1 MASSSKNEK
10 IIFYLILEIIL
21 KRVLPGHGSITCPGK
36 PTNRGKIMRAISIET
51 NIAVGFER
59 ISRYLSNIKILGMS
73 MDMILLTAMIGIC
86 NFHILSG
93 ASSQNLI
100 FQYDQFISGEVYRLI
115 THPFVHL
122 SWYHFLLDAGAF
134 MLLYTG
140 LEEKRKLR
148 KLMIV
153 GICGICGLAVPLLFA
168 PAIYSQGLCGL
179 SGIAHGLMAFSALE
193 LMQEKANFKTGAI
206 CLAAVSVKALYEA
219 ATGDVLFSF
228 LQFGLCGI
236 PIAICH
242 AGGVMGGI
250 LSYFI
255 LHLLESINSARG

>member
-1 MASSSKNEK
+1 MSAIAIDINMADMFEK
-10 IIFYLILEIIL
+10 IRHHF
-21 KRVLPGHGSITCPGK
+21 
-36 PTNRGKIMRAISIET
+36 A
-51 NIAVGFER
+51 
-59 ISRYLSNIKILGMS
+59 NIKILGMS
-73 MDMILLTAMIGIC
+73 LDIILLVAMIGIC
-86 NFHILSG
+86 NFHILTG
-93 ASSQNLI
+93 ASCSDLI
-100 FQYDQFISGEVYRLI
+100 FQYDNFISGEVYRLI

-140 LEEKRKLR
+140 LEEKRKFR

-153 GICGICGLAVPLLFA
+153 AICGICSLAVPLLFA
-168 PAIYSQGLCGL
+168 SAIYFQGLCGL

-193 LMQEKANFKTGAI
+193 LMQDKANFKTGAI

-250 LSYFI
+250 FSYFI
-255 LHLLESINSARG
+255 LQYADFLKYIYSAKG

>member
-1 MASSSKNEK
+1 MN
-10 IIFYLILEIIL
+10 
-21 KRVLPGHGSITCPGK
+21 T
-36 PTNRGKIMRAISIET
+36 ISTDI
-51 NIAVGFER
+51 NIANMFER
-59 ISRYLSNIKILGMS
+59 IRHHLSNIKILGMPL
-73 MDMILLTAMIGIC
+73 DMILLAAMIGIC
-86 NFHILSG
+86 NFHILAG

-100 FQYDQFISGEVYRLI
+100 FQYDKFISGEGYRLF

-140 LEEKRKLR
+140 LEEKRKFR

-153 GICGICGLAVPLLFA
+153 VICGLCGLIVPLIFA

-179 SGIAHGLMAFSALE
+179 SGIAHGLMAYSALE
-193 LMQEKANFKTGAI
+193 LMQETANFKTGVI
-206 CLAAVSVKALYEA
+206 CLAAVSLKALYEA
-219 ATGDVLFSF
+219 VTGDVLFSF

-255 LHLLESINSARG
+255 LQYSDFLKYINSVKG

>member
-1 MASSSKNEK
+1 MIANSLD
-10 IIFYLILEIIL
+10 IRIF
-21 KRVLPGHGSITCPGK
+21 S
-36 PTNRGKIMRAISIET
+36 
-51 NIAVGFER
+51 GFER
-59 ISRYLSNIKILGMS
+59 ILHHLSNLKILGMS
-73 MDMILLTAMIGIC
+73 LDMLLLAAMIGVC
-86 NFHILSG
+86 NFHIITGLSC
-93 ASSQNLI
+93 SNLI
-100 FQYDQFISGEVYRLI
+100 FQYDQFVSGDIYRLI

-134 MLLYTG
+134 VLLYTG
-140 LEEKRKLR
+140 LEEKQKLR
-148 KLMIV
+148 KFLIV
-153 GICGICGLAVPLLFA
+153 GICGLCGLAVPLIFA

-193 LMQEKANFKTGAI
+193 MMQEKANFKAGVI
-206 CLAAVSVKALYEA
+206 CLAAVSIKSFYEA

-242 AGGVMGGI
+242 AGGVIGGV

-255 LHLLESINSARG
+255 LHLLESINFAQR